1 MKNSFFKEMAYPF
14 IVLVV
19 ICIVVSALLGFT
31 NSITAPIIEENA
43 RIEAENTRK
52 AVLPEA
58 TSFVEVAVEEGMKV
72 NSIYKDE
79 GGSGYVITAGS
90 KGYGGNVVVTI
101 GFSTEGEI
109 VGISADVSSETQGV
123 GSKAGQQA
131 HLDKFLG
138 RTEAP
143 GDDTSVLIASATLTT
158 TGFRTA
164 VNNAYAALAMI
175 Q

>member
-1 MKNSFFKEMAYPF
+1 MAKDTPS
-14 IVLVV
+14 VEL
-19 ICIVVSALLGFT
+19 A
-31 NSITAPIIEENA
+31 
-43 RIEAENTRK
+43 NTRK
-52 AVLPEA
+52 SVLPDA
-58 TSFVEVAVEEGMKV
+58 TTFVEVALEEGMNV
-72 NSIYKDE
+72 DSIYKDE
-79 GGSGYVITAGS
+79 GGSGYVITAAS

-101 GFSTEGEI
+101 GFSAEGEI

-131 HLDKFLG
+131 HLDKYMG

-143 GDDTSVLIASATLTT
+143 GEDTSVLIASATLTSR
-158 TGFRTA
+158 GFRTA

>member
-52 AVLPEA
+52 SVLPEA
-58 TSFVEVAVEEGMKV
+58 TTFTQLEVTSDMNVE
-72 NSIYKDE
+72 SIYADD
-79 GGSGYVITAGS
+79 GGSGYVITAA
-90 KGYGGNVVVTI
+90 
-101 GFSTEGEI
+101 STEGEI

-143 GDDTSVLIASATLTT
+143 GEDTGVLIASATLTT
-158 TGFRTA
+158 KGFRTA

>member
-1 MKNSFFKEMAYPF
+1 MKNGFFKEMAYPF
-14 IVLVV
+14 IVLVC
-19 ICIVVSALLGFT
+19 ICIVVSALLGLT
-31 NSITAPIIEENA
+31 NGITAPIIEENA

-52 AVLPEA
+52 SVLPDA
-58 TSFVEVAVEEGMKV
+58 TTFVEVALEEGMNV
-72 NSIYKDE
+72 DSIYKDE
-79 GGSGYVITAGS
+79 GGSGYVITAAS

-101 GFSTEGEI
+101 GFSAEGEI

-131 HLDKFLG
+131 HLDKYMG

-143 GDDTSVLIASATLTT
+143 GEDTSVLIASATLTSR
-158 TGFRTA
+158 GFRTA